1 MSKCLYIFITHK
13 LNINNCYTRITEMMK
28 QWKLN
33 DDYIIVRGGASKI
46 HYNSATRI
54 LDIDCNDKY
63 EGLPEKV
70 FKAYKFVINNS
81 EFNHYSHFVKL
92 DDDIKIV
99 KILDQYILDQIEYA
113 GKVNPHPGNRNWHI
127 GRCSNDCKF
136 NNMPYA
142 GIYVPWCE
150 GGVGYILS
158 RNAINR
164 LPDNIN
170 YRDHIYEDVMIA
182 IFLKENNI
190 SPQNFNITQF
200 VFSPDHTF

>member
-1 MSKCLYIFITHK
+1 M
-13 LNINNCYTRITEMMK
+13 
-28 QWKLN
+28 
-33 DDYIIVRGGASKI
+33 
-46 HYNSATRI
+46 
-54 LDIDCNDKY
+54 
-63 EGLPEKV
+63 
-70 FKAYKFVINNS
+70 
-81 EFNHYSHFVKL
+81 
-92 DDDIKIV
+92 
-99 KILDQYILDQIEYA
+99 DQYILDQIEYA

-127 GRCSNDCKF
+127 GRCSKDCKF

-190 SPQNFNITQF
+190 SPQNFNITKF

>member
-1 MSKCLYIFITHK
+1 
-13 LNINNCYTRITEMMK
+13 
-28 QWKLN
+28 
-33 DDYIIVRGGASKI
+33 
-46 HYNSATRI
+46 
-54 LDIDCNDKY
+54 
-63 EGLPEKV
+63 
-70 FKAYKFVINNS
+70 
-81 EFNHYSHFVKL
+81 
-92 DDDIKIV
+92 
-99 KILDQYILDQIEYA
+99 
-113 GKVNPHPGNRNWHI
+113 
-127 GRCSNDCKF
+127 
-136 NNMPYA
+136 MPYA

-190 SPQNFNITQF
+190 SQQNFNITQF